1 MGISNPITKFRLDY
15 LRPLPLVVDFEW
27 SDVAGGSVS
36 MGLCRAGHLINKT
49 TVEII
54 EAFNG
59 GTEITIGD
67 SVAQGRLQA
76 VADNVPEEVSHYE
89 VVNNYGYV
97 SETTIFLFF
106 PNGTPTVGKGR
117 AIVYFD

>member
-15 LRPLPLVVDFEW
+15 LRPLPLVVDFDW

-59 GTEITIGD
+59 GLGITIGD

-89 VVNNYGYV
+89 VVNNYEYV
-97 SETTIFLFF
+97 SETAIFLFF
-106 PNGTPTVGKGR
+106 PNGTPTVGRGR